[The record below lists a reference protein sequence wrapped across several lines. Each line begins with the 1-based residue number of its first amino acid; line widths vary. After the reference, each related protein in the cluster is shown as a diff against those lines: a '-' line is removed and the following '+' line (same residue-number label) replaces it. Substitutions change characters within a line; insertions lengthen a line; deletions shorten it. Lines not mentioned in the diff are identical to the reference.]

1 MNPVKGHYSIVQ
13 YCPDLARRE
22 TVNIGVVLLVPERAF
37 LQTRMVADNE
47 RVRHFFRTTGDDAKL
62 LSDFKKSFSA
72 RIEAEHGRVT
82 TLETFQKF
90 IDTRGNQIQ
99 LTEPAF
105 VKVRECQETLTQ
117 LFDLLVGGK
126 TKQRNRESFPKSL
139 QARFEAG
146 KVAELIETNVSIS
159 VPILERETK
168 IPFAFQ
174 NGAFHLLQPVV
185 FPADKEEVNFNR
197 ALKYSMEGKI
207 LQDHPDD
214 KYGQLKFNVIGRFAS
229 MSDPSIPI
237 VRGVLRESN
246 VRLHLDHD
254 LSGLVDEIRR
264 TAKPRPKRA

>member
-1 MNPVKGHYSIVQ
+1 MNPAKGHYSIVQ

-37 LQTRMVADNE
+37 LQTRMAADNK
-47 RVRHFFRTTGDDAKL
+47 RVRHVFGTKGDDARL
-62 LSDFKKSFSA
+62 LSDFKKSFFA

-82 TLETFQKF
+82 TLESFRKF
-90 IDTRGNQIQ
+90 VDTRGNQIQ
-99 LTEPAF
+99 LTEPAY
-105 VKVRECQETLTQ
+105 VKVRECHEMLTQ
-117 LFDLLVGGK
+117 LFDQLVGGRA
-126 TKQRNRESFPKSL
+126 KQRNRESFPKSL
-139 QARFEAG
+139 QARFDASE
-146 KVAELIETNVSIS
+146 VSDLIETNVSIS
-159 VPILERETK
+159 VPILDRETK

-185 FPADKEEVNFNR
+185 FPADKEEANFNR

-214 KYGQLKFNVIGRFAS
+214 EYGPLKFNVIGRFAS
-229 MSDPSIPI
+229 TSDPSIRI
-237 VRGVLRESN
+237 VRQVLYESN

-264 TAKPRPKRA
+264 TAKPRRKHA